1 LTRRLGP
8 GDPSHPVALSAETI
22 RRTASRLPDEI
33 LELLM
38 AALQY
43 VVEGGSTLSGTIRP
57 SGNKN
62 AALPIIAAALLSEEP
77 VTLENVPRIRDV
89 ETLVELIRS
98 AGVVAEWKQRN
109 TLSIDAKSVRS
120 AELDPQL
127 CRKIRASI
135 LLAAPMLA
143 RCGTVTLPPPGGDV
157 IGRRRLDT
165 HFLALQQLGT
175 HFDLGEAYELS
186 AKQLRGADIFLDEPS
201 VTGTENALM
210 AAVAAKGITILR
222 NAASEPHV
230 QDLARFL
237 VSMGARIQGIGTN
250 LLTVE
255 GGHPLHGATHRIGPD
270 HIEVGSFIG
279 LAAVTGSE
287 LRIADAGV
295 EHLQSIR
302 MGFARL
308 GVECRIDGDDLIVPA
323 KQGKK
328 IQTDLGGHVP
338 KLEDQPWPAFPADVM
353 SIAIVTAT
361 QCEGVIMMH
370 EKMFESRMF
379 FVDKLI
385 GMGARIILC
394 DPHRAVV
401 VGPSRL
407 RAAQV
412 ESPDIRAGMAIL
424 LAALCAKGESTID
437 NVGQIERGY
446 ERIDE
451 RLRALGAKIERV
463 EERRQS

>member
-1 LTRRLGP
+1 
-8 GDPSHPVALSAETI
+8 V
-22 RRTASRLPDEI
+22 
-33 LELLM
+33 
-38 AALQY
+38 
-43 VVEGGSTLSGTIRP
+43 
-57 SGNKN
+57 
-62 AALPIIAAALLSEEP
+62 
-77 VTLENVPRIRDV
+77 
-89 ETLVELIRS
+89 
-98 AGVVAEWKQRN
+98 
-109 TLSIDAKSVRS
+109 IDAKKVRA

-143 RCGTVTLPPPGGDV
+143 RSGEVTLPPPGGDV

-175 HFDLGEAYELS
+175 HFELGEAYVLS

-201 VTGTENALM
+201 VTGTENALT
-210 AAVAAKGITILR
+210 AAVAAKGVTVLR

-237 VSMGARIQGIGTN
+237 VSMGAVIDGIGTN
-250 LLTVE
+250 VLTIE
-255 GGHPLHGATHRIGPD
+255 GGHPLRGTTHHIGPD

-287 LRIADAGV
+287 LRIEKAGV
-295 EHLQSIR
+295 EHLRSIR

-308 GVECRIDGDDLIVPA
+308 GVECRTEGDDLIVPA
-323 KQGKK
+323 KQDKK
-328 IQTDLGGHVP
+328 IQSDLGGHVP

-407 RAAQV
+407 RGAQV

-424 LAALCAKGESTID
+424 LAALCATGESTID

-451 RLRALGAKIERV
+451 RLRALGADIERV
-463 EERRQS
+463 DERRQS